1 MEEPGIKEVYA
12 VEASE
17 QECGML
23 FHMTDSKRM
32 LASVDKI
39 TAAGN
44 EVHFGPAPTEN
55 YVMNIKTKHRIPLK
69 KRNGVFIMEVYFI
82 VGDQRVSGEIIV
94 GSGALECV
102 MPKDML
108 PHLEKMSAK
117 AGVRFAAAN
126 GAELGNYGRKL
137 ITFLLKSF
145 SSQA

>member
-1 MEEPGIKEVYA
+1 
-12 VEASE
+12 
-17 QECGML
+17 ML

-69 KRNGVFIMEVYFI
+69 KRNGVFIMEVWFI
-82 VGDQRVSGEIIV
+82 VGDQRVNGEISV
-94 GSGALECV
+94 DSGASECL
-102 MPKDML
+102 MPKEML
-108 PHLEKMSAK
+108 PHLENMAATS
-117 AGVRFAAAN
+117 GVRVAAAN
-126 GAELGNYGRKL
+126 GAELGNYGRKMV
-137 ITFLLKSF
+137 TFLPKGF